1 MFGLVSTWQI
11 RLAEYLIVIV
21 VLCGVAYGI
30 YHKGGED
37 RAASIATEQA
47 KADNAQREKY
57 DKISSDYEEL
67 KNKRQQNVNT
77 ITKEITHIID
87 KPVYNVQCIDDSG
100 RMLINDALAGRA
112 YTKQPDTAVQAAP
125 KP

>member
-1 MFGLVSTWQI
+1 MFNLIGWQAK
-11 RLAEYLIVIV
+11 LAEYLIVIA
-21 VLCGVAYGI
+21 VLCGVFYGV

-37 RAASIATEQA
+37 ARSEIAEEQA
-47 KADNAQREKY
+47 KADKAQQDKY
-57 DKISSDYEEL
+57 NLVSQKYEDL
-67 KNKRQQNVNT
+67 KNTRQQNVNT

-87 KPVYNVQCIDDSG
+87 KPIYNVQCIDDSG

-112 YTKQPDTAVQAAP
+112 ATKQSGTTVQATP